1 MLRGVYAS
9 CVRVACGRGVP
20 LTSYSNI
27 ARTMMFRRGMSGGS
41 NPLKKQLQNVGK
53 VVFRDSGY
61 QPFKKN
67 QGGGWGSGNSGGGG
81 GGGGNGWWGRVPN
94 RYKLILVGM
103 PVVGGGYYLT
113 HLDTVPIS
121 GRRRMI
127 DVSPETEKVMGEHA
141 WQEIKEQYKAH
152 ILPASSTYSQMVRRV
167 AGPLIEAS
175 GLKDL
180 DWEFIVVEE
189 PQANAFVLPGGKVC
203 VFTGIFPIVETEDNL
218 SAVLAHEIAHVVA
231 RHSAENMSFARV
243 LTIVYWTLR
252 LTLQID
258 APWLLNLFMQVG
270 VQLPFNRRCE
280 SEADHIGLLLM
291 SKACY
296 NPEAAANLWEKF
308 HEHEGK
314 TEKRGSSVSQFLS
327 THPGHES
334 RAKQIRGNIYVLIS
348 SRSSFISFSL
358 LFFF

>member
-1 MLRGVYAS
+1 M
-9 CVRVACGRGVP
+9 
-20 LTSYSNI
+20 
-27 ARTMMFRRGMSGGS
+27 ARTTMMFRRGMSGGNS
-41 NPLKKQLQNVGK
+41 NPMKNLQNVGK

-141 WQEIKEQYKAH
+141 WQEIKEQYKSH
-152 ILPASSTYSQMVRRV
+152 ILPASSAYSQMVRRV

-314 TEKRGSSVSQFLS
+314 TGKRGSSVSQFLS

-334 RAKQIRGNIYVLIS
+334 RAKQIRAWMPEAKALRSAS
-348 SRSSFISFSL
+348 SCPPLEEVDSFFTKAGRTQAKRGFFS
-358 LFFF
+358 